1 MTVISQF
8 RPGDTSFAYSWGIV
22 AMAKVKSLEDINNLG
37 YKEFGDYL
45 ANVVAKTP
53 MIPLAAW
60 SDRPFCS
67 VRDLHATLCKFLDN
81 LPFQGKEGLLRCY
94 PDLPSRLAIASNSF
108 RDINEPS
115 RRAGLLTLSSDDLE
129 LITDLNDK
137 YTRKFG
143 FPFVICVN
151 ESKRHAIVQGLQLRL
166 KHSRQEEVLMGIA
179 NVKLCSHTEMS
190 ARDAV

>member
-67 VRDLHATLCKFLDN
+67 VRDLHATLC
-81 LPFQGKEGLLRCY
+81 KEGLLRCY